1 MRRIFTLFAI
11 MFLGLA
17 VCGFAPSPAQAKTTF
32 VTIGTGGI
40 TGVYYPTGGAIARI
54 VNKKKDEYGIRCTV
68 ESTGGSVFNVN
79 AVMAGDLE
87 FGVVQSDRQYQAI
100 NGLAEWDG
108 KAQKKL
114 RAVFSIHPET
124 VTLVAAEDAGIM
136 TIADLKGKTVNIGNP
151 GSGQRGNAED
161 VLRLYGVDFN
171 KDFSAEALQQAE
183 ASRALVDQ
191 KIDAFFFTVGNP
203 SAAIEEPAQ
212 SVDLDIV
219 PINSDAVKKFVAE
232 HPYYIMTKIPA
243 GTYKG
248 VDKDAETYA
257 VTATVVTNES
267 VPEDVVYDMVKT
279 VFDNLDELK
288 ASHAAFRNLNPK
300 EMLGGLSAP
309 LHPGALKYYKEKGWK

>member
-1 MRRIFTLFAI
+1 ML
-11 MFLGLA
+11 L
-17 VCGFAPSPAQAKTTF
+17 KKWF
-32 VTIGTGGI
+32 VTLIVALSLLVSVPAMAKRDVLFGGASI
-40 TGVYYPTGGAIARI
+40 TGVYYQVALQISNI
-54 VNKKKDEYGIRCTV
+54 MNKHMADKYNYIGRP
-68 ESTGGSVFNVN
+68 TGGSVFNIN
-79 AVMAGDLE
+79 AIDRGAFDFAVA
-87 FGVVQSDRQYQAI
+87 QSDRNFQGF
-100 NGLAEWDG
+100 NGAADWEG
-108 KAQKKL
+108 KPVKGL
-114 RAVFSIHPET
+114 RSVFSMHPET
-124 VTLVAAEDAGIM
+124 VLLVTRQDAGIKSV
-136 TIADLKGKTVNIGNP
+136 TDLKGKRVNIGNP

-161 VLRLYGVDFN
+161 VLRLYGIDYN
-171 KDFSAEALQQAE
+171 KDFSPEALQQAE

-219 PINSDAVKKFVAE
+219 PINSDAIKKFVAE

-248 VDKDAETYA
+248 VDKDVETYA

-267 VPEDVVYDMVKT
+267 VPEELVYDMVKT

-288 ASHAAFRNLNPK
+288 ASHAAFRNLNPE